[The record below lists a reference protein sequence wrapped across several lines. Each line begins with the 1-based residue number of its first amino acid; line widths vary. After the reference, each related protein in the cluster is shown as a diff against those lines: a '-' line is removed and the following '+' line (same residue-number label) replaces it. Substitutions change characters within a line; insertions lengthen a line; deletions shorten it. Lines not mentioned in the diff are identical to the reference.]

1 MQTALARARE
11 ARLKV
16 ERLETSAYT
25 IPTSQPEADGTIAW
39 DSTTVV
45 IVEAVASSGQRGLGL
60 TYASKAAGVLVE
72 DQLSHAVIG
81 QPVEDVPASWQAMVD
96 AVRNVGRP
104 GIAATAISA
113 VDMALWDLNA
123 RVAGLPLFKLLGA
136 VRDHVPVYGSG
147 GFTTYSEGELIE
159 QLGGWVAQGIERV
172 KMKIAKGWGAR
183 DAEDIARIRAV
194 RKAIGPTPELF
205 VDANGGYTA
214 KQALYV
220 AREVAGDGV
229 TYFEEP
235 VSSDHLDQLA
245 LVRRS
250 ATMDVAAGEYAYDPW
265 YIRDML
271 AAQAVDIIQADVTRC
286 LGISGWLQAAHI
298 AYGFGIPF
306 SAHCAPTI
314 HAQVGCAVP
323 QISHLE
329 YFWDHSRIDS
339 LIFDGAP
346 LPQGGCLRPDPSRP
360 GLGIDLKRA
369 DADQWRI
376 M

>member
-1 MQTALARARE
+1 M
-11 ARLKV
+11 KV

-45 IVEAVASSGQRGLGL
+45 VVEAVASSGQRGLGL
-60 TYASKAAGVLVE
+60 SYASKAAGVLIE
-72 DQLSHAVIG
+72 EELSHVLTG
-81 QPVEDVPASWQAMVD
+81 QPVEDVRSSWQAMVD
-96 AVRNVGRP
+96 AVRNIGRP
-104 GIAATAISA
+104 GIASTAISA
-113 VDMALWDLNA
+113 VDIALWDLKA
-123 RVAGLPLFKLLGA
+123 RAAGLPLFKLLGP
-136 VRDHVPVYGSG
+136 VREQVPIYGSG
-147 GFTTYSEGELIE
+147 GFTTYSERELIE
-159 QLGGWVAQGIERV
+159 QLGGWVAQGITRV
-172 KMKIAKGWGAR
+172 KMKIAKDWGAR
-183 DAEDIARIRAV
+183 AEEDIARIKAV
-194 RKAIGPTPELF
+194 RRAIGPGSELF

-220 AREVAGDGV
+220 ASQVAADGV

-235 VSSDHLDQLA
+235 VSSDRLDQLA
-245 LVRRS
+245 LLRR
-250 ATMDVAAGEYAYDPW
+250 AAPMDIAAGEYAYDPW

-271 AAQAVDIIQADVTRC
+271 AAGAVDIIQADVTRC
-286 LGISGWLQAAHI
+286 LGISGWLQAAQI
-298 AYGFGIPF
+298 ASGFGVPF

-314 HAQVGCAVP
+314 HAQVGCVVP

-339 LIFDGAP
+339 LMFDGAP
-346 LPQGGCLRPDPSRP
+346 RPVDGCLRPDPGRP

-369 DADQWRI
+369 DAEQWRV